1 MEDMISTLT
10 NLIDENLKS
19 IVAAIIAL
27 LGPWL
32 FSFFRRPKSVSQ
44 GEAKYFAADQLLTP
58 PIERPAY
65 SDRMAY
71 VLAEMSSLAYAPF
84 EGSGEKLELASKELI
99 DKKLNVPEEAK
110 AWLEKFADELLISG
124 VDSRG
129 FLEKILS
136 AADFELLDIIDIEG
150 TQAFIC
156 KHTGDADPYL
166 VLAYRGTEKRIHDW
180 LTDADAKPND
190 QGVHT
195 GFWNAL
201 KVKEKNG
208 VNALQTVEKILTNAG
223 WEASDKEAP
232 PLFITGHSLGGAL
245 ALLTTKELT
254 SGINGACYTYGAPR
268 IANYE
273 YFKGIKTPV
282 FRVVNSADIVPRVPP
297 GATLGLLVKLVQG
310 LKWATGW
317 FPMLSSLFEWIE
329 PKVDQL
335 NGYRHFGDMRY
346 LTDVKNGRFN
356 DVRLLSN
363 PPAIDRLLWMGEHIR
378 NSFSFTFKSHG
389 MELYRKKL
397 RHVAGVRNLKGTGQ
411 TPESPTID
419 EQQPDTRDEYD
430 SPRNADNG
438 GVETSD
444 TPAG

>member
-1 MEDMISTLT
+1 MEDTISTLY
-10 NLIDENLKS
+10 NLISDNLES
-19 IVAAIIAL
+19 IVTAVIAL

-32 FSFFRRPKSVSQ
+32 FSSLRRPKSISQ
-44 GEAKYFAADQLLTP
+44 GEAKYFRADQLLTP
-58 PIERPAY
+58 PMERPAY

-71 VLAEMSSLAYAPF
+71 VLAEMSSLAYVPF
-84 EGSGEKLELASKELI
+84 EGSGEKLEQASKELTR
-99 DKKLNVPEEAK
+99 KKLEVPEEAR
-110 AWLEKFADELLISG
+110 AWLEKFADDLLITG

-136 AADFELLDIIDIEG
+136 AAGFELLDIIDIEG
-150 TQAFIC
+150 TQAFFC

-166 VLAYRGTEKRIHDW
+166 VLAYRGTEKRIDDW

-201 KVKEKNG
+201 NLKEKHG
-208 VNALQTVEKILTNAG
+208 VTALQAVHKILQGAG
-223 WEASDKEAP
+223 WEAGDKEAL

-245 ALLTTKELT
+245 ALLTTRELA
-254 SGINGACYTYGAPR
+254 SDINGACYTYGAPR

-273 YFKGIKTPV
+273 YFKGMKTPV

-297 GATLGLLVKLVQG
+297 GAAMGLLVKLVQG

-317 FPMLSSLFEWIE
+317 FPVLSNLLEWIE
-329 PKVDQL
+329 TRIDQL
-335 NGYRHFGDMRY
+335 KGYRHFGDMRY

-356 DVRLLSN
+356 DVQLLNN
-363 PPAIDRLLWMGEHIR
+363 PPMLDRLLWMGEHLR
-378 NSFSFTFKSHG
+378 NSFTFTFKSHG

-397 RHVAGVRNLKGTGQ
+397 RFVAEVRNLK
-411 TPESPTID
+411 SAVKA
-419 EQQPDTRDEYD
+419 PDSTTVDLR
-430 SPRNADNG
+430 
-438 GVETSD
+438 
-444 TPAG
+444 